1 MNVVTTVGRS
11 ENKVLEK
18 CTHSLYSRESIRS
31 SVGSSIQCPHISTM
45 HLHFLNGHPD
55 TEIHNS
61 HPLLTSQLSL
71 STFYLWCVGVISAY
85 ACACGIITVPIINV
99 VHVHTQPTT
108 KCLPEIR
115 QV

>member
-1 MNVVTTVGRS
+1 
-11 ENKVLEK
+11 
-18 CTHSLYSRESIRS
+18 
-31 SVGSSIQCPHISTM
+31 M

-61 HPLLTSQLSL
+61 HPSQLSL
-71 STFYLWCVGVISAY
+71 TTQYHFTYGVWVHMHVHVVYL
-85 ACACGIITVPIINV
+85 IINV
-99 VHVHTQPTT
+99 SMWVHVHTQPTT